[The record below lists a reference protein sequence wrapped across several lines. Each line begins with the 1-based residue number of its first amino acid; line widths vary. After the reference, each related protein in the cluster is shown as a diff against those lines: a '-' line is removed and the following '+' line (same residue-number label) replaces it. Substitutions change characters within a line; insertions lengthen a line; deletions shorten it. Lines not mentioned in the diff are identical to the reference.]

1 MTTALFSPSCDALTD
16 APITVAEQLSAAA
29 MSASISAP
37 VSLWRHV
44 LDLLPSGLIVIDA
57 HGVVAEANPVAVAL
71 LGRPLIGERWLAV
84 IGRAFRPRADDGH
97 EVSLHDGRRVKIETR
112 PLSPLPGQLVVLTD
126 LTETRVLQQQIS
138 HLERLSALGRMVAT
152 LAHQVRTPLASA
164 TLYAGHLADPGLSP
178 VARERFAGKLQAR
191 LADLEHQ
198 VNDMLLY
205 ARSGHQGQ
213 LERASLAQIFEQ
225 LAESCAGVVE
235 LQGAQLQLETP
246 PAATFVGYPRALV
259 GALMNLVHNSI
270 DNGGKGCTIR
280 ISATINGENLLL
292 QVKDNGPGIAD
303 ELRERIFEPFFT
315 TRGQGTGLGLA
326 VVQAVMRQHQGEVS
340 VTNNSDGGSCFSLR
354 LPLCQPLAEEAA

>member
-1 MTTALFSPSCDALTD
+1 MSSALFSPFLEPQLAMSDA
-16 APITVAEQLSAAA
+16 ASAAA
-29 MSASISAP
+29 PA
-37 VSLWRHV
+37 SLWRHV

-57 HGVVAEANPVAVAL
+57 HGIVAEANPVAVAL
-71 LGRPLIGERWLAV
+71 LGRPLLGERWVAV

-126 LTETRVLQQQIS
+126 LTETRVLQQQIA

-164 TLYAGHLADPGLSP
+164 TLYAGHLADPGLSAQ
-178 VARERFAGKLQAR
+178 ARERFAGKLQAR

-198 VNDMLLY
+198 VNDMLLF

-213 LERASLAQIFEQ
+213 VERASLAQLFEQ

-235 LQGAQLQLETP
+235 LQGARLLLVP
-246 PAATFVGYPRALV
+246 PPMATFIGYPRALV

-270 DNGGKGCTIR
+270 DNGGKGTEIR
-280 ISATINGENLLL
+280 ISAELCGEQLQL
-292 QVKDNGPGIAD
+292 QVRDNGPGIAA
-303 ELRERIFEPFFT
+303 ELRARIFEPFFT
-315 TRGQGTGLGLA
+315 TRNQGTGLGLA
-326 VVQAVMRQHQGEVS
+326 VVQAVMRQHQGEVTVS
-340 VTNNSDGGSCFSLR
+340 NNAEGGSCFSLR